1 MPGNKASKTATS
13 HHHPRIFCLASF
25 KTNQLRASSV
35 VFLLTNHFG
44 STHQGQKT
52 HGQRRAIHSRV
63 LRASSGWHPLPF
75 GSRVPGRCVPG
86 TVCVASCQASVFFSR
101 ELAGRSG
108 QVASRPAPDV
118 PEPAQNFGPGSEIQG
133 TARRLQSFSLPAKV
147 CTQVVSGT
155 SLMPVTRVRC
165 SPEEHKLP
173 AFFQALPCP
182 AVQPLKRTD

>member
-25 KTNQLRASSV
+25 KTNQLRASWL
-35 VFLLTNHFG
+35 VFLLTDNFG
-44 STHQGQKT
+44 STHQGQKI
-52 HGQRRAIHSRV
+52 HGQRRAIQSRV

-86 TVCVASCQASVFFSR
+86 TVCVASCQASVFPQGASGPPRAGSFP
-101 ELAGRSG
+101 AGPGRSG
-108 QVASRPAPDV
+108 
-118 PEPAQNFGPGSEIQG
+118 AQNFGPGSEIQG
-133 TARRLQSFSLPAKV
+133 TARRLHSFSLPAKV

-165 SPEEHKLP
+165 SPEETQFTSAFSSFAMSSGP
-173 AFFQALPCP
+173 AFEE
-182 AVQPLKRTD
+182 D